1 MLWTQRVGNM
11 KQDGVGTYYEVGTDD
26 TLQKI
31 VARMCPD
38 QIVTSIWNLPAYQG
52 MYNYENV

>member
-1 MLWTQRVGNM
+1 MDS
-11 KQDGVGTYYEVGTDD
+11 DGWEYEAGWDGTYYEVGTDD

>member
-1 MLWTQRVGNM
+1 MVGNM